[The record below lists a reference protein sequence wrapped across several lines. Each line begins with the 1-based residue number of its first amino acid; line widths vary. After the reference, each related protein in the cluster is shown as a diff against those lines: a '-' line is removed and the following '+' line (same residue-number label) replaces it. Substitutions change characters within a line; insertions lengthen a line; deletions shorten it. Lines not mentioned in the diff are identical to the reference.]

1 MKDFSLLEKKLN
13 IYFEDKNLLIQ
24 AFTHR
29 SYLNENPK
37 IQWNH
42 NERLEFLGDAVL
54 ELSVTDYLYKHFSNP
69 EGELTSWRAALVNA
83 TMLAKIAKNLGFDD
97 FLLLSRGEEKD
108 IGKAREYILANTIE
122 AFLGALYLD
131 KGYEIVN
138 QFIIKNIISNLPEI
152 INKRLYKDF
161 KSLFQ
166 EESQGRVGITPI
178 YEVIEEWGPD
188 HAKNFKVGVYLNE
201 ELVGVG
207 EGSSKQEAQQKAAEN
222 ALKKK
227 NWGDVQ

>member
-1 MKDFSLLEKKLN
+1 MKDISLLEKKLN
-13 IYFEDKNLLIQ
+13 IHFENKNLLVQ

-37 IQWNH
+37 IQWDH

-54 ELSVTDYLYKHFSNP
+54 ELSITNYLYGHFPNP

-122 AFLGALYLD
+122 AFLGALYID
-131 KGYEIVN
+131 KGYEI
-138 QFIIKNIISNLPEI
+138 
-152 INKRLYKDF
+152 
-161 KSLFQ
+161 
-166 EESQGRVGITPI
+166 
-178 YEVIEEWGPD
+178 
-188 HAKNFKVGVYLNE
+188 
-201 ELVGVG
+201 
-207 EGSSKQEAQQKAAEN
+207 
-222 ALKKK
+222 
-227 NWGDVQ
+227 